1 MCKQYFF
8 QVVEV
13 RTPPYNKLDG
23 ALFSGAYLQW
33 RPVSYSHPS
42 RDVTSSTET
51 IQYPPKKVFNHT
63 SAIENSMLYC
73 YYGSKVDNLLLQ
85 KLMISLGMKGDG
97 FYKKTH
103 YSTW

>member
-1 MCKQYFF
+1 MVQTIFS

-13 RTPPYNKLDG
+13 RTPPYNKLD

-33 RPVSYSHPS
+33 RPVSYVTAL

-51 IQYPPKKVFNHT
+51 IQYSPKKVNNT
-63 SAIENSMLYC
+63 TAVENSMLYC
-73 YYGSKVDNLLLQ
+73 YYGNAVDSLLLQ
-85 KLMISLGMKGDG
+85 KLTVSLGTKGDG